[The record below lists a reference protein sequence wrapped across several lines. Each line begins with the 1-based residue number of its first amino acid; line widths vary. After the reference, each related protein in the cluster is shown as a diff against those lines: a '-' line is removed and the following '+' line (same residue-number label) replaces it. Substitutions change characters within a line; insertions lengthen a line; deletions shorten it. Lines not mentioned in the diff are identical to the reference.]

1 MAWWSLYKW
10 FATFRTFKYEN
21 IIEWYSGKLFKEW
34 YESLSE
40 EERGSYNK
48 KQKERKRKNDEAF
61 ADLMSTYAKIINR
74 TAQQLMHDR

>member
-1 MAWWSLYKW
+1 M
-10 FATFRTFKYEN
+10 
-21 IIEWYSGKLFKEW
+21 

-61 ADLMSTYAKIINR
+61 VDLMSTYAKIINR